1 MQRNTKL
8 AWLAVCVL
16 TASACA
22 NSPESMTSPTGVA
35 PTVTFANPDG
45 SMVKVSPPRD
55 VGPNGVTV
63 TTLRPQLTWT
73 NPAGVYAT
81 VGYSY
86 DVEVLNSGGAVVYS
100 QTALGESPGSGSHTL
115 VSDLEYSTDYQS
127 RVRARLGNQVG
138 PWSVFAQFRTYAR
151 PGAAP
156 PTAGGGTGAAGS
168 LPFPVPAS
176 CLAGNGANCVSDV
189 ASQSQEWARCRG
201 GDGIG
206 CHRFSRQVVYS
217 LSQGDPNWR
226 MIQAAPGGHA
236 CNCNSCGPSDGTM
249 FREDT
254 TVYGGSQVYDMVVGS
269 GGPAPSLNWSFVGA
283 PRNVDTPASAPLCP

>member
-16 TASACA
+16 AASACA

-35 PTVTFANPDG
+35 ATATFANADG
-45 SMVKVSPPRD
+45 STVKASEPRD
-55 VGPNGVTV
+55 LGPNGVTV
-63 TTLRPQLTWT
+63 ATLRPQLSWT
-73 NPAGVYAT
+73 NATGVYTT
-81 VGYSY
+81 VGYAY
-86 DVEVLNSGGAVVYS
+86 EIEVLNSSGAGVYTRVV
-100 QTALGESPGSGSHTL
+100 GESPGSSSHTL
-115 VSDLEYSTDYQS
+115 ESDLEYSNDYQFH
-127 RVRARLGNQVG
+127 VRARLGPQAG
-138 PWSVFAQFRTYAR
+138 PWSGLARFRTYDR

-156 PTAGGGTGAAGS
+156 PTAGGGTGPAGS
-168 LPFPVPAS
+168 LGFPVPAS
-176 CLAGNGANCVSDV
+176 CLAGNGANCVSDI

-254 TVYGGSQVYDMVVGS
+254 TVYGGSQVYDMVVGA
-269 GGPAPSLNWSFVGA
+269 GGPSPSLNWSFVGA
-283 PRNVDTPASAPLCP
+283 PRNVDSPATAPLCP